1 MATEFSAEE
10 ATEYYDSP
18 LFALNTTINTT
29 AETAEQTT
37 LPTTPESPVG
47 NGSI

>member
-1 MATEFSAEE
+1 METNFSAEA

-18 LFALNTTINTT
+18 LIELNTTFNTT
-29 AETAEQTT
+29 AETTEQTT

>member
-1 MATEFSAEE
+1 METNFSAEK

-18 LFALNTTINTT
+18 LFELNTTFNAT
-29 AETAEQTT
+29 AETTEQTT